1 MVRKA
6 EGACLSSANETKAKN
21 AASCRRASTL
31 PRPVAVARL
40 DHPDRRNAFATHIM

>member
-31 PRPVAVARL
+31 PVARL